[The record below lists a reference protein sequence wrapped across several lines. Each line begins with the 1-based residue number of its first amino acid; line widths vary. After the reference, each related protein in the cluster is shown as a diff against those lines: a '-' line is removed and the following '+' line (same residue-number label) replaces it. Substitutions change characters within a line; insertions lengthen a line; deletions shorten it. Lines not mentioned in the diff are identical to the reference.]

1 MDMRETS
8 FLVLR
13 RPTIMPCMTTTAAP
27 GRPRRVWRMAR
38 IAAESRDSFPPHP
51 TWTPSTTC
59 AFRRIVELGSLAKA
73 AEVLDM
79 SSAGLSKQLRALE
92 SHLGAVLI
100 QRTTRKMSLTD
111 TGTAYYAECCRL
123 LDELDALENPCAS
136 SPSASRAGCA

>member
-1 MDMRETS
+1 
-8 FLVLR
+8 
-13 RPTIMPCMTTTAAP
+13 
-27 GRPRRVWRMAR
+27 
-38 IAAESRDSFPPHP
+38 
-51 TWTPSTTC
+51 
-59 AFRRIVELGSLAKA
+59 
-73 AEVLDM
+73 M